1 MNYLAHIFLSG
12 NDRCIQIG
20 NFIGDGVKGD
30 GYKQYPRKFQQG
42 ILLHREIDAFSDR
55 HPLVREA
62 VGIGRE
68 TFGRYSA
75 VVNDILFDYFLASR
89 FQDYA
94 GLPLKRFSRR
104 FYTALAWNYRHL
116 PERFQGFIWHFI
128 LTDRLCRYASLTG
141 IQQSLEIMTRYRGL
155 QIDPAQTPL
164 FMQEHGERLQNIP
177 GVFPGITR
185 KMQTI
190 DLSKVVIPQINYLQT
205 LPDTN
210 TNLYPLFLGK
220 QPDSCISDK
229 RYRYE
234 FFRPD
239 N

>member
-1 MNYLAHIFLSG
+1 MIT
-12 NDRCIQIG
+12 
-20 NFIGDGVKGD
+20 K
-30 GYKQYPRKFQQG
+30 
-42 ILLHREIDAFSDR
+42 
-55 HPLVREA
+55 
-62 VGIGRE
+62 
-68 TFGRYSA
+68 
-75 VVNDILFDYFLASR
+75 
-89 FQDYA
+89 
-94 GLPLKRFSRR
+94 
-104 FYTALAWNYRHL
+104 
-116 PERFQGFIWHFI
+116 
-128 LTDRLCRYASLTG
+128 
-141 IQQSLEIMTRYRGL
+141 
-155 QIDPAQTPL
+155 
-164 FMQEHGERLQNIP
+164 NIP